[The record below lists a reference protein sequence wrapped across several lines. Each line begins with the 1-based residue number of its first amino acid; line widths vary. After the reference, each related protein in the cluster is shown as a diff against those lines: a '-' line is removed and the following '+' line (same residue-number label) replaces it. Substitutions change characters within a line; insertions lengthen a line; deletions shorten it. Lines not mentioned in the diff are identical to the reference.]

1 MIYGALE
8 AGGTKMI
15 CATFDENSNMLDRI
29 SIKTEDPS
37 VTMPQMIEFFKS
49 NKIVSLGI
57 GSFGPLVLNPQSKQF
72 GYISTTPKL
81 AWRNFPLQP
90 TFESKLNVPVKLD
103 TDVNAAA
110 LAEISLGAAKGLSSC
125 LYVTIGTG
133 VGGGLYVN
141 NGLVHG
147 LLHPELGH
155 ILLKIHENDPMPE
168 GICPSHGACLE
179 GLASGPAIQKR
190 WGKTAKEL
198 PDDHIAWDIEA
209 YYLSQMCINTILIA
223 SPEKIIL
230 GGGVMQRK
238 HLFGLIHNYVRDLL
252 HGYVDHPDIINNI
265 ENYIVEPGLDIH
277 SGITGAYIL
286 AKEAYKEQ

>member
-8 AGGTKMI
+8 AGGTKMV
-15 CATFDENSNMLDRI
+15 CAIFDDNGKILDRV
-29 SIKTEDPS
+29 SIKTEKPEI
-37 VTMPQMIEFFKS
+37 TMPKMIEFFKQYE
-49 NKIVSLGI
+49 IASLGI
-57 GSFGPLVLNPQSKQF
+57 GSFGPLDLNPKSEHF

-81 AWRNFPLQP
+81 AWRNYPLKSE
-90 TFESKLNVPVKLD
+90 FEKALGVPVKLD

-110 LAEISLGAAKGLSSC
+110 LAELKLGAAKGLGSC

-133 VGGGLYVN
+133 VGGGLYA
-141 NGLVHG
+141 NGNLVHG

-155 ILLKIHENDPMPE
+155 IFVKLHKDDIMPQ

-179 GLASGPAIQKR
+179 GLASGPSIEKR
-190 WGKTAKEL
+190 WGISAKEL

-209 YYLSQMCINTILIA
+209 YYIAQLCISVLLIA

-238 HLFGLIHNYVRDLL
+238 NIFSLIHKYVKELL
-252 HGYVDHPDIINNI
+252 NGYVDHDMIKNNI

-277 SGITGAYIL
+277 SGITGSYLL
-286 AKEAYKEQ
+286 AREAFDEK